1 MRTFNYRQFVERAG
15 VDYKEHQDAGVSW
28 CLRNEN
34 RLEPAC
40 GVRGGFIADEMG
52 LGKTIMMLGL
62 IVCNY
67 SAYKRT
73 LIVLPNVLMQQWKQ
87 EIKRSYKLTVLVYH
101 GSKKKTITKEMLERA
116 PVVLTTY
123 STIGIPLKL
132 LKENKGG
139 CLLHEVQWDRVV
151 FDEAHHLR
159 NRNSRFYGV
168 KRLDSRAKW
177 FISGTPI
184 QNRKK
189 DFLNLCSLLG
199 FPVSFVV
206 DSQEELFRD
215 YVLRRTKADVGIA
228 FTPLSLVQK
237 EVPWNSEKEKL
248 VSQRMHDAMNNTPSF
263 PGGGNS
269 KLRFIMF
276 ARQSCIL
283 PQMLREK
290 MEVACDSGSSKMDA
304 VFRSLGEN
312 LGNGNGK
319 LVFCHFHQEI
329 DYVLSKL
336 REIGYARVASFDGR
350 LTALQKN
357 RVLEEDLEVLVL
369 QIQTGCEGLNLQ
381 QKYSEIYFV
390 SPHWNPA
397 VEEQAVA
404 RCHRMGQSKSVQVYK
419 YCMDSFK
426 ETNGSIEQYIF
437 NTQNDKKDM
446 SREAFYSLVQ

>member
-1 MRTFNYRQFVERAG
+1 MRTFNYKQFVERAG
-15 VDYKEHQDAGVSW
+15 VEYKDHQDAGVSW

-87 EIKRSYKLTVLVYH
+87 EIKRSHGHTALVYH
-101 GSKKKTITKEMLERA
+101 GSRKKTITKEMLERA

-132 LKENKGG
+132 LKESKGG
-139 CLLHEVQWDRVV
+139 CLLHEVKWDRVV

-159 NRNSRFYGV
+159 NRNSRFYGA
-168 KRLDSRAKW
+168 KTLDSRAKW

-199 FPVSFVV
+199 FTMSFVAE
-206 DSQEELFRD
+206 SHEELFRD

-228 FTPLSLVQK
+228 FTPLSVVQK
-237 EVPWNSEKEKL
+237 EVSWKSLKEKL
-248 VSQRMHDAMNNTPSF
+248 VSQRMHNAMRDVS
-263 PGGGNS
+263 GAGNS

-290 MEVACDSGSSKMDA
+290 IDIACGSGSSKMDA

-350 LTALQKN
+350 LTAIQKN

-419 YCMDSFK
+419 YCMDSF
-426 ETNGSIEQYIF
+426 EEEDGSIEQDIF
-437 NTQNDKKDM
+437 NKQNDKKEM
-446 SREAFYSLVQ
+446 SQEAFYSLVQ

>member
-15 VDYKEHQDAGVSW
+15 VEYKEHQDAGVSW

-34 RLEPAC
+34 RLDPAC

-87 EIKRSYKLTVLVYH
+87 EIKRSHGHTALVYH
-101 GSKKKTITKEMLERA
+101 GSKKKTITKDMLERA

-159 NRNSRFYGV
+159 NRNSRFYGA
-168 KRLDSRAKW
+168 KTLDSHAKW

-199 FPVSFVV
+199 FPASFVA
-206 DSQEELFRD
+206 DSHEEFFRD

-228 FTPLSLVQK
+228 FTPLSVVQK
-237 EVPWNSEKEKL
+237 EVSWKSRKEKL
-248 VSQRMHDAMNNTPSF
+248 VSQKMHNAMRDVS
-263 PGGGNS
+263 GAGNS

-290 MEVACDSGSSKMDA
+290 IEVACEPGSSKMDA

-312 LGNGNGK
+312 RGNGNGK
-319 LVFCHFHQEI
+319 LVFCHFRQEI

-381 QKYSEIYFV
+381 KKYSEIYFV

-419 YCMDSFK
+419 YCMDSF
-426 ETNGSIEQYIF
+426 EEEDGSIEQDIF
-437 NTQNDKKDM
+437 NKQNDKKEM
-446 SREAFYSLVQ
+446 SQETFYSLVQ